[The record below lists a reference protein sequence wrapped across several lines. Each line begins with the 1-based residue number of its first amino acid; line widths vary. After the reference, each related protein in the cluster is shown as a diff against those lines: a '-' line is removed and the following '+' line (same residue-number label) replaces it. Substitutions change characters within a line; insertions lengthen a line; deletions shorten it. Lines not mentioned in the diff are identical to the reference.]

1 MNTKTREEI
10 EALKQDWHADPC
22 WDIEETE
29 GFEAHREELEAYRLE
44 CEAAWQQ
51 AYEAE
56 SAALAVEIGHPG
68 NLDLARQYQ
77 VYERE
82 VRLQMTSATDLLTHY
97 FEQAGVEMTGGA
109 MNEIGFIVEALVDA
123 AAAKAAC
130 YTIKRT
136 GNQEFVEYD

>member
-1 MNTKTREEI
+1 
-10 EALKQDWHADPC
+10 
-22 WDIEETE
+22 
-29 GFEAHREELEAYRLE
+29 
-44 CEAAWQQ
+44 
-51 AYEAE
+51 
-56 SAALAVEIGHPG
+56 
-68 NLDLARQYQ
+68 
-77 VYERE
+77 
-82 VRLQMTSATDLLTHY
+82 MTSATDLLTHY

>member
-1 MNTKTREEI
+1 MNTKNREEI

-56 SAALAVEIGHPG
+56 SAALAVEIGHPAIWTLPG
-68 NLDLARQYQ
+68 SIRS
-77 VYERE
+77 
-82 VRLQMTSATDLLTHY
+82 TSARP
-97 FEQAGVEMTGGA
+97 ACRW
-109 MNEIGFIVEALVDA
+109 
-123 AAAKAAC
+123 KARRAC
-130 YTIKRT
+130 
-136 GNQEFVEYD
+136 